1 MIRCLYGLLIVLAV
15 LGAAALG
22 GYAWINQEIVKQGPL
37 SEEATV
43 LVAKGDGVRV
53 IADKIEKAGLTSDA
67 RLFLVAARLTGDAP
81 LKAGEFTFPAHASLS
96 DILQILRFGRPVA
109 YKFTVIEGQTVYQ
122 VLENLITEDKLTGD
136 IQRRPAEGSLLPQTY
151 LFNRGDDRQELL
163 DRMSVAMNQTLTRL
177 WNEREPNPLLPSVKN
192 AVILASIV
200 EKETGVPSE
209 RARIAGVFLNRLRLG
224 MKLQSD
230 PTTIYAASQGKGFLD
245 RQLSRADLAIE
256 HPINTYHAASL
267 PPQPICNPG
276 EDSLIA
282 VLHPEDVK
290 YLYFV
295 ADGEGGHRFAKTL
308 DEHNRNVMLLRRQS
322 GK

>member
-15 LGAAALG
+15 LGAAAFG
-22 GYAWINQEIVKQGPL
+22 GYVWINQEITKQGPS
-37 SEEATV
+37 SEETTV
-43 LVAKGDGVRV
+43 LVVKGDGVRA
-53 IADKIEKAGLTSDA
+53 IADKIAAAGLTSDS

-81 LKAGEFTFPAHASLS
+81 LKAGEFAFPAHASLAE
-96 DILQILRFGRPVA
+96 ILQILRFGRPVLHR
-109 YKFTVIEGQTVYQ
+109 FTVIEGQTVHKI
-122 VLENLITEDKLTGD
+122 LENLAAEDKLIGD
-136 IQRRPAEGSLLPQTY
+136 IRKRPAEGSLLPQTY
-151 LFNRGDDRQELL
+151 LFNRGDDRQDLL
-163 DRMSVAMNQTLTRL
+163 GRMSAGMTETLTRL
-177 WNEREPNPLLPSVKN
+177 WNEREPDPLLPSAKS

-200 EKETGVPSE
+200 EKETGVASE

-245 RQLSRADLAIE
+245 RPISRADLAME

-295 ADGEGGHRFAKTL
+295 ADGNGGHRFAKTL
-308 DEHNRNVMLLRRQS
+308 EEHNRNVALLRRQS